1 VPKSNTTP
9 DVFDVFA
16 SAETTTIY
24 LTPDRS
30 LWVRLL
36 NELDYGQANEL
47 ENAAL
52 RGIEVTKARQGS
64 GEDRMIV
71 LDVNKQRLLKLAL
84 FIDDWSLPQRWPFKL
99 DERVQ
104 LCSRLKPRW
113 AQMIQTEIE
122 RIEAA
127 NAAAPE
133 ESAGED
139 ADPIDQS
146 GPTLVTAL
154 GQR

>member
-71 LDVNKQRLLKLAL
+71 LDVNKQRLLML
-84 FIDDWSLPQRWPFKL
+84 S
-99 DERVQ
+99 
-104 LCSRLKPRW
+104 S
-113 AQMIQTEIE
+113 
-122 RIEAA
+122 EAA
-127 NAAAPE
+127 L
-133 ESAGED
+133 G
-139 ADPIDQS
+139 ADDPNRDRAHR
-146 GPTLVTAL
+146 GRERCRARRV
-154 GQR
+154 GR